1 MYMKAALF
9 FFLFIPFFHFGQDV
23 ALDNYFGI
31 EGIAIEQNTTE
42 INRSAILENGDILSA
57 GYTIPD
63 NSGAYHLTLSKHDS
77 DGYLVPAFGNNGI
90 IIHEINYASQ
100 PFDIKILN
108 DGKILIAGFVYLG
121 PTQSGPGTLQAFVTR
136 CFADGS
142 IDSSF
147 ATDGTFTLAVD
158 DSHFNDMFILPDN
171 SILLSGN
178 IYNGGI
184 LYKLDENGNPDSNYG
199 VNGMRALSEAGFL
212 FLNWDAVLL
221 EDGNLLSVGFD
232 FTNFDDTKMSCMK
245 IDLDGNLITDF
256 ADNGRFLYDPYSGM
270 PEITDFFS
278 MVKVRSDGK
287 ILLAGTSSQQKL
299 LLLDETGEIDE
310 SFGNAG
316 VVSHSYPCSDVVLQE
331 DNKIL
336 IGGNVV
342 VSDYNYGIS
351 ITRLAENGD
360 LDESFNYTGNY
371 QLDISEEND
380 YLQEFQFMDSTHL
393 LVSGSS
399 RFYDNEASFML
410 ARLDI
415 SQTLSAEELAA
426 NDFAIYPNPTE
437 NTLFIEGVS
446 PQNVRI
452 LNSLGQLVAELPY
465 DKESGVSL
473 EKLSSGS
480 YLVSFEDENGITF
493 SWRFVKV

>member
-1 MYMKAALF
+1 MKTTLF
-9 FFLFIPFFHFGQDV
+9 FSLFIPFFGFGQPV
-23 ALDNYFGI
+23 TLDNYFAI
-31 EGIAIEQNTTE
+31 EGIAIEQYTTE
-42 INRSAILENGDILSA
+42 INRSVILENGNILSA

-63 NSGAYHLTLSKHDS
+63 NSGAYHLTLSQHDS
-77 DGYLVPAFGNNGI
+77 NGTLVPAFGNNGI
-90 IIHEINYASQ
+90 VIHEINYASQ
-100 PFDIKILN
+100 PFDIEILN

-121 PTQSGPGTLQAFVTR
+121 PTQSGPGTLQGFVTR

-147 ATDGTFTLAVD
+147 ATNGTFTLTVD
-158 DSHFNDMFILPDN
+158 DSHFNDIFVLPDN

-178 IYNGGI
+178 IYNGAI
-184 LYKLDENGNPDSNYG
+184 LYKLDENGNPDSNSG
-199 VNGMRALSEAGFL
+199 VNGMRTLSDAGFL

-221 EDGNLLSVGFD
+221 SDGNLLSVGLD

-245 IDLDGNLITDF
+245 IDLDGNLITSF
-256 ADNGRFLYDPYSGM
+256 ADNGRFSYDPYSGM
-270 PEITDFFS
+270 PEVTDFFS
-278 MVKVRSDGK
+278 MAKVRNDGK
-287 ILLAGTSSQQKL
+287 ILLIGTSTEQKL
-299 LLLDETGEIDE
+299 VLIDGSGEIDE

-316 VVSHSYPCSDVVLQE
+316 IVSHNYPSSDVILQE

-351 ITRLAENGD
+351 ITRLTENGD

-399 RFYDNEASFML
+399 RLYDGEANFML

-415 SQTLSAEELAA
+415 SQTLSSEELMAT
-426 NDFAIYPNPTE
+426 DFSIYPNPAE
-437 NTLFIEGVS
+437 DVLFIEGIS
-446 PQNVRI
+446 PQKVQI
-452 LNSLGQLVAELPY
+452 LNTLGELVVELPY
-465 DKESGVSL
+465 DLESGVSL

-480 YLVSFEDENGITF
+480 YFISFGNEQERSVSIL
-493 SWRFVKV
+493 FVKH